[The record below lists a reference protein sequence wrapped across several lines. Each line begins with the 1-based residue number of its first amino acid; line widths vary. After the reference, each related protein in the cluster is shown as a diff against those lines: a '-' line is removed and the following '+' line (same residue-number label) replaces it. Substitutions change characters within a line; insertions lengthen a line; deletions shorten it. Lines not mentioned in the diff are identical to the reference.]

1 MSRATDTSA
10 PVQSAHLRA
19 RVGGYVVDMVILA
32 AIIMIVTVISGF
44 ILLARLDWGTEDA
57 TDPQLYTFLG
67 MIGAGVPLVWS
78 ALTLGLLLTRHQTAG
93 QYVAGLKLAGEDGQR
108 PSGKSLTGW
117 YFCFNPLLFSWLM
130 AGAVCLPLSAVIALA
145 VSRATFVAF
154 GVLVTVCVASPI
166 IALISAV
173 LHPEHRALHDRV
185 AGVVVV
191 PAE

>member
-1 MSRATDTSA
+1 MSRATDSTT
-10 PVQSAHLRA
+10 PVQSAHLRT
-19 RVGGYVVDMVILA
+19 RIGGYVVDMVILA

-44 ILLARLDWGTEDA
+44 VLLARIDWGTEDA
-57 TDPQLYTFLG
+57 TDSQLYTFLA

-78 ALTLGLLLTRHQTAG
+78 VLTLSVLVARDQTAG
-93 QYVAGLKLAGEDGQR
+93 QYVAGLKLSAEDGDR
-108 PSGKSLTGW
+108 PAGRSVVGW

-130 AGAVCLPLSAVIALA
+130 AGAVCLPLTAVVALA
-145 VSRATFVAF
+145 VSRASFIAF
-154 GVLVTVCVASPI
+154 GVLVTVCAVSPL
-166 IALISAV
+166 IALVSAM

>member
-1 MSRATDTSA
+1 MSRATDTQT
-10 PVQSAHLRA
+10 PVQSAHIRA

-32 AIIMIVTVISGF
+32 AVIMIVTVISGF
-44 ILLARLDWGTEDA
+44 VLLARIDWGTEDA

-67 MIGAGVPLVWS
+67 MIGVGVPLVWS
-78 ALTLGLLLTRHQTAG
+78 ALTLGVLALRSQTAG
-93 QYVAGLKLAGEDGQR
+93 QYVAGLKLASDDGGR
-108 PSGKSLTGW
+108 PSERSLLAW

-130 AGAVCLPLSAVIALA
+130 AGAVCLPLTAVVALA
-145 VSRATFVAF
+145 LSRASIVAF
-154 GVLVTVCVASPI
+154 GVLLTVCLLSPL

-173 LHPEHRALHDRV
+173 LHPESRALHDRV